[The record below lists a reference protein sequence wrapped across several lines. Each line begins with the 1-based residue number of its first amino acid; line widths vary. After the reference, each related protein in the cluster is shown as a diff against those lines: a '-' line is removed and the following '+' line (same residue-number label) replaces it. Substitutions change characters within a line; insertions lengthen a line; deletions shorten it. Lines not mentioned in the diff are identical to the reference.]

1 MTNIK
6 RFTLFL
12 HGISY
17 NWDYKTFENMQKK
30 VQLEKK
36 VRMNRPALYIVL
48 AQKFLK
54 RKLAWL
60 LLSILYFHDKEKP
73 SNF

>member
-30 VQLEKK
+30 VQFEKK

-48 AQKFLK
+48 
-54 RKLAWL
+54 RGG
-60 LLSILYFHDKEKP
+60 
-73 SNF
+73 SNT